1 MERMGRQR
9 GTSKEWVLQW
19 QSHRFWDSSFV
30 VFDPLLFL
38 QHLLFSL
45 FFLYI
50 RWIVYSA
57 GELISLL

>member
-30 VFDPLLFL
+30 LFL

-57 GELISLL
+57 RELISLL